1 MTTEII
7 DIRKQRDV
15 HSWQIVFSDDKLECA
30 EYIKINDTIYLKDAD
45 GDCTAFN
52 GSDVDNL
59 IKALQKVKELRER
72 P

>member
-1 MTTEII
+1 MTTEVI
-7 DIRKQRDV
+7 DIRKQCDV
-15 HSWQIVFSDDKLECA
+15 HCWKIVFSDNQLEFV
-30 EYIKINDTIYLKDAD
+30 EYIKINDTIYLKDVD